1 MSTPF
6 PRWLPP
12 LFSVAGRVAPRLA
25 GRLAAELLCRPR
37 GRNPPQDWELEPTL
51 LAPRPIRLAGGLH
64 GLAWGEVGPVVLAQ
78 HGWRGR
84 PTQFGRIAAA
94 LVPFG
99 YRVVALDAPGHGVS
113 GGARASTRIVADTL
127 RAAAAELGAV
137 RAVIGHSFGGAAAG
151 IAVSEGLVTTRL
163 VLIASPTQVSVMMA
177 RMGRELGLPA
187 AARQELAAWF
197 DRHAGRPIAELD
209 LVQLGAQFSG
219 TALIVHDE
227 YDEIIPVAEAH
238 LLESAWPAAAKLY
251 TRGLGH
257 RELLAA
263 PAVVSAIRDFVDGRA
278 ALRQHPLQADPTR
291 TT

>member
-12 LFSVAGRVAPRLA
+12 LLGATGRVAPRFA
-25 GRLAAELLCRPR
+25 ARLAAELLCRPR
-37 GRNPPQDWELEPTL
+37 GRNPPQAWELEPTL
-51 LAPRPIRLAGGLH
+51 LASQPIRLAGGLH
-64 GLAWGEVGPVVLAQ
+64 GLAWGEAGPVVLAQ

-94 LVPFG
+94 LVPRG

-113 GGARASTRIVADTL
+113 TGLRASTRILADTL
-127 RAAAAELGAV
+127 HAAAAELGAV

-151 IAVSEGLVTTRL
+151 IAVSEGLVTTRV
-163 VLIASPTQVSVMMA
+163 VLIASPTQVSAMLA
-177 RMGRELGLPA
+177 RMGRDLGLPA
-187 AARQELAAWF
+187 AARRELAAWL

-209 LVQLGAQFSG
+209 LVQLGAQLGG

-227 YDEIIPVAEAH
+227 DDEIIPVAEAR

-263 PAVVSAIRDFVDGRA
+263 PEVVAAIRDFVDGSA
-278 ALRQHPLQADPTR
+278 ALRQHPREADETR